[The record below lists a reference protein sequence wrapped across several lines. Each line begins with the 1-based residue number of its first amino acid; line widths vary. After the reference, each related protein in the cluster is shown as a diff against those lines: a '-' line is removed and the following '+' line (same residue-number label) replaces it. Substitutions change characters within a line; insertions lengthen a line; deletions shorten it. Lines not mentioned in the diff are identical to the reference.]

1 MTEKLDLSSL
11 QNDLA
16 KIDMIT
22 MPPRK
27 GVPSGILEAL
37 LLKREQLKLK
47 MYQENGH
54 ARPHFHVD
62 YGTQN
67 HAASYAIDTGERI
80 EGDLHCKYDK
90 AIVSWVGNNRDALLK
105 TWGALQSG
113 RSQLEF
119 VVALSGLES
128 L

>member
-1 MTEKLDLSSL
+1 
-11 QNDLA
+11 
-16 KIDMIT
+16 

-105 TWGALQSG
+105 TCIFNQGHIPYFLTGTIQNRYTFPCHA
-113 RSQLEF
+113 
-119 VVALSGLES
+119 
-128 L
+128 